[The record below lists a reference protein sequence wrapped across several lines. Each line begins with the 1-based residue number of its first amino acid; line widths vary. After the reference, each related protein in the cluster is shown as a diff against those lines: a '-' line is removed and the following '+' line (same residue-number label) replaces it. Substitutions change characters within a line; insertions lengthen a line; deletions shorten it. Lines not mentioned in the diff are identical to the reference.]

1 MIHSE
6 AVCFGSRLF
15 IIIFKCLTK
24 KNYMGKTS
32 RCKATEKYVVTVAVG
47 INHIGLMNDK
57 CQIMQ
62 YVEVIQS
69 QNESERGWEILIQN

>member
-1 MIHSE
+1 
-6 AVCFGSRLF
+6 
-15 IIIFKCLTK
+15 
-24 KNYMGKTS
+24 MGKTS